1 MTKLIYIH
9 GAGEQENR
17 LMLKRRL
24 DGALFEQNMLERTVL
39 GYYSDLLHGEED
51 VPAAIEAAAAD
62 PELAELDA
70 AFLTRAGEIAE
81 EEAAAGEGAPPK
93 VEGVT
98 LPDPAFFLLANIAS
112 SDVKVYLKG
121 GKGPEIRDR
130 VIGLF
135 PMGEPVIVVS
145 HSLGTIVAYDVLA
158 SFKGSRE
165 IPLWVTL
172 GSPLG
177 IGNVQKRLN
186 GGESKPPVPVPAGV
200 AAWHNY
206 ADPHDVV
213 ALEQTLSDEFS
224 PLGFVKDAT
233 VENEAF
239 LNHDLTGYLHV
250 DAVRT
255 VIRTSFG

>member
-1 MTKLIYIH
+1 
-9 GAGEQENR
+9 
-17 LMLKRRL
+17 
-24 DGALFEQNMLERTVL
+24 
-39 GYYSDLLHGEED
+39 
-51 VPAAIEAAAAD
+51 
-62 PELAELDA
+62 
-70 AFLTRAGEIAE
+70 
-81 EEAAAGEGAPPK
+81 
-93 VEGVT
+93 
-98 LPDPAFFLLANIAS
+98 
-112 SDVKVYLKG
+112 VKVYLKG